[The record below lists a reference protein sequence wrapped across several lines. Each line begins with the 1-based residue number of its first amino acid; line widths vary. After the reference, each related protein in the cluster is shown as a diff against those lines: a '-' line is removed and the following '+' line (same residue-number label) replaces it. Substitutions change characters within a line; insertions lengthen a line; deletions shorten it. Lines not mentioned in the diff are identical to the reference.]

1 MGGCVFGREDARNN
15 SGLSAKAG
23 KKKRGKMMTSPTNTN
38 VVAGLVREQ
47 DMGVIQESLLN
58 TNVVLTHADDVQDAA
73 HMPAAVVLLDAD
85 VYLWQAAVDQIRDQ
99 KPWARVILVSQ
110 RVDARMW
117 AEALN
122 GGAYDM
128 VSRPFHPR
136 ELRSVLLGALDA
148 RSMSRAA

>member
-1 MGGCVFGREDARNN
+1 
-15 SGLSAKAG
+15 
-23 KKKRGKMMTSPTNTN
+23 MTYATPNTSK
-38 VVAGLVREQ
+38 VIAGLVREQ
-47 DMGVIQESLLN
+47 DLGPIQESLMD
-58 TNVVLTHADDVQDAA
+58 TDVVLTHANDVQDAA
-73 HMPAAVVLLDAD
+73 NMPAAVVLLDAD

>member
-1 MGGCVFGREDARNN
+1 MRNSN
-15 SGLSAKAG
+15 A
-23 KKKRGKMMTSPTNTN
+23 N

-47 DMGVIQESLLN
+47 DLAPIQQSLIDTDL
-58 TNVVLTHADDVQDAA
+58 VLAHANDVNDAA

-85 VYLWQAAVDQIRDQ
+85 VYRWQAAVDQIRDQ
-99 KPWARVILVSQ
+99 KPWVRVILVSQ

-117 AEALN
+117 TDALN

-128 VSRPFHPR
+128 VSKPFHAR

-148 RSMSRAA
+148 RPHARAA